1 MGTFDDGVT
10 EQVSDAF
17 FSFTR
22 LHEPEIL
29 KKPEFFFLVAKKNKN
44 KSSGYFHRRLLA

>member
-17 FSFTR
+17 FFFTR
-22 LHEPEIL
+22 LYEPEIL
-29 KKPEFFFLVAKKNKN
+29 KKPEFFFLLPKKTQK
-44 KSSGYFHRRLLA
+44 